1 MNIKRFWKM
10 ALALTLAL
18 ALLAGCGKS
27 VYSSRAASAVNSAQ
41 NMVDFS
47 TGTALDNALRKAV
60 QAGGDLTAVRNALL
74 EELGY
79 QDAAY
84 FSVSGIRS
92 ARTGQHAV
100 QVYRVNGSVSAAAE
114 SIAEEIASVLKA
126 LRTGGEYTGCISMV
140 KYDGSC
146 YIAVDLTIVKQAPS
160 SSSGSDEGS
169 GDEEPPEPKPEPEP
183 EPEPE
188 PPVTVFY
195 SGQDEVTQY
204 TTQISAGVLVGDL
217 FYTLNGGIPDVF
229 RKSPYSDFSESKQG
243 YGYAINNVSQLAI
256 VLNELYAE
264 NQLVPNLSNEE
275 ALAKA
280 IHQKMIEKN
289 YLAESVKLV
298 ADSSQLV
305 ETVKR
310 EYNGTGNYY
319 SYLIATA
326 KISKTTENTDKEA
339 ATQLNKNL
347 TEQLK
352 EIIPQ
357 GEGKFFIASS
367 KISGKSD
374 ALCRITNASSE
385 GQMGMI
391 RINDDDE
398 YCYVAVL
405 RVHCGGTLVYDDDN
419 DGYTK
424 EERDEIKDKLLNQ
437 SSEQVNKYNDA

>member
-10 ALALTLAL
+10 ALAQALTLAL
-18 ALLAGCGKS
+18 LTGCGKS
-27 VYSSRAASAVNSAQ
+27 VYSSQAASAVNSAQ
-41 NMVDFS
+41 NIVNFS
-47 TGTALDNALRKAV
+47 TDTALDNALRKAV

-79 QDAAY
+79 RDAAY

-92 ARTGQHAV
+92 VRTGQHAV
-100 QVYRVNGSVSAAAE
+100 QVYRVSGSVSAAAE
-114 SIAEEIASVLKA
+114 SIAEEIAGVLNA
-126 LRTGGEYTGCISMV
+126 LRSGGEYTGHISMV
-140 KYDGSC
+140 KDNGSC
-146 YIAVDLTIVKQAPS
+146 YIAVDLTIVKQAAGS
-160 SSSGSDEGS
+160 SSGSSGSDEGS
-169 GDEEPPEPKPEPEP
+169 GDEELPEPKPEP

-217 FYTLNGGIPDVF
+217 FPILNEGISDVF
-229 RKSPYSDFSESKQG
+229 QQRPYNKLIESGQG
-243 YGYAINNVSQLAI
+243 YAYAKSGVSQLAI

-264 NQLVPNLSNEE
+264 NQLVPNLSNKE
-275 ALAKA
+275 ALAEA

-310 EYNGTGNYY
+310 EYNGTGTYY

-326 KISKTTENTDKEA
+326 KVSKTTENTDKEA

-347 TEQLK
+347 TEQLEK
-352 EIIPQ
+352 IIPQ

-367 KISGKSD
+367 KISGKSN

-405 RVHCGGTLVYDDDN
+405 RVHCGGTLIHDDDD

-424 EERDEIKDKLLNQ
+424 EEREEIRNKLLNQ
-437 SSEQVNKYNDA
+437 LSE